1 MRFANDEEE
10 VRGGKEG
17 IKEAVL
23 LMERTGKSVI
33 CQIGGEDEGSSGSEI
48 HSFHFLQRALLLS
61 VCHQTD
67 LSKQHFLT
75 PTIHPLV
82 KQISPRHLATFIC
95 IC

>member
-48 HSFHFLQRALLLS
+48 HSFHFLQRALLL
-61 VCHQTD
+61 
-67 LSKQHFLT
+67 FLPPDRLIAAEVGDT
-75 PTIHPLV
+75 Y
-82 KQISPRHLATFIC
+82 S
-95 IC
+95 

>member
-1 MRFANDEEE
+1 MPKHLKVRRMIFANDEEE

-48 HSFHFLQRALLLS
+48 HSFHFLQRAVSCS
-61 VCHQTD
+61 VCPPPTLLITFNPRD
-67 LSKQHFLT
+67 LQSE
-75 PTIHPLV
+75 
-82 KQISPRHLATFIC
+82 
-95 IC
+95 